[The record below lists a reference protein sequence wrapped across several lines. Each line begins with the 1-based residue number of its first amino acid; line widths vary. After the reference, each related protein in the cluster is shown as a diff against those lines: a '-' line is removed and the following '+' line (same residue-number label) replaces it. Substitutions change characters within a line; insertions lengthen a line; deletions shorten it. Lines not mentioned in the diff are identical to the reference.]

1 VRNVSYEDEIYMLSL
16 VLREL
21 EHGAGL
27 DVQSTRF
34 LERFQADIAFLD
46 EALADCHATLCGNP
60 HLPGRLGHLRSLHR
74 VETGFAAFLAE
85 LARGSNALG
94 KALAPLRDALL
105 AIEGRHGE
113 LARAARSIIS
123 GAVEG
128 GSQEQHVISD
138 EEFRILLADESA
150 EADGPG

>member
-1 VRNVSYEDEIYMLSL
+1 MRDVSHEDEIYMLSL

-27 DVQSTRF
+27 DIRSTRF

-46 EALADCHATLCGNP
+46 EALADCHAALCGNP
-60 HLPGRLGHLRSLHR
+60 HLPGRPGHLRNLHR
-74 VETGFAAFLAE
+74 VQTDFAAFLAE
-85 LARGSNALG
+85 LARGSSVLG

-105 AIEGRHGE
+105 AMEGRHEE
-113 LARAARSIIS
+113 LARAARGVITEA
-123 GAVEG
+123 GEG

-138 EEFRILLADESA
+138 EEFRILLADEGTG
-150 EADGPG
+150 ADGPD